1 MGNPL
6 GCVSRKEMNTLGVA
20 CHCVIFLQHAK
31 QARARERNCTTCTKQ
46 NAQQQK
52 NNNSTNLPFSG
63 SKLWWVRHAKI
74 VVKIQHHKLQ
84 LGNSPQAHKH
94 TKEFWALLFVCVWV
108 LCFPRPNKQ
117 KRAPSFL
124 DSTPPT
130 LVSHLPSP
138 PITSISTQPANLPVE
153 ATLPTQLAK
162 AKKQNQK
169 QKNKNKT
176 LSHVGGECEGR
187 RARAAVQQPREAEK
201 RSSHH

>member
-1 MGNPL
+1 MFSSRGGLLLLLLLVLLLFLWGGMCGGVVGNPL

-84 LGNSPQAHKH
+84 LGNSRN
-94 TKEFWALLFVCVWV
+94 FGLCFLCVCVGP
-108 LCFPRPNKQ
+108 LLSPPKQTKKSTILFGFNTSHPR
-117 KRAPSFL
+117 
-124 DSTPPT
+124 
-130 LVSHLPSP
+130 LPSP
-138 PITSISTQPANLPVE
+138 IASHHLHLHPASQFARGSDTANPASQNKE
-153 ATLPTQLAK
+153 TKPKT
-162 AKKQNQK
+162 KKQK
-169 QKNKNKT
+169 QNI
-176 LSHVGGECEGR
+176 EPCR
-187 RARAAVQQPREAEK
+187 RRV
-201 RSSHH
+201 

>member
-1 MGNPL
+1 MFSSRGGLLLLLLLVLLLFLWGGMCGGVVGNPL

-84 LGNSPQAHKH
+84 LGNSRN
-94 TKEFWALLFVCVWV
+94 FG
-108 LCFPRPNKQ
+108 LCFLCVCGSSAFPAQTNKKEHHPFWIQ
-117 KRAPSFL
+117 PLPPS
-124 DSTPPT
+124 SPI
-130 LVSHLPSP
+130 SHRLPSP
-138 PITSISTQPANLPVE
+138 PSPPSQPICPW
-153 ATLPTQLAK
+153 K
-162 AKKQNQK
+162 R
-169 QKNKNKT
+169 
-176 LSHVGGECEGR
+176 HC
-187 RARAAVQQPREAEK
+187 QP
-201 RSSHH
+201 S